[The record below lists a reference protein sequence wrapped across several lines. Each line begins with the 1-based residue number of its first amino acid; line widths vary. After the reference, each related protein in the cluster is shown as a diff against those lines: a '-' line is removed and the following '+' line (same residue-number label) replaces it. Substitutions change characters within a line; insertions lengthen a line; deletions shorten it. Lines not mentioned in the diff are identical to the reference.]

1 MVKGSVGKK
10 GSCELD
16 DSSSDCSFSLRDG
29 HGPRVAG
36 DELLLPEEES
46 DVAAEENEGA
56 LEAPPS
62 PALEAQS
69 QRESSSDRSVALEVE
84 PVPTVR
90 GQRRVRGRRPR
101 GAAPP
106 RKRPRADAADAG
118 DDLPEEES
126 DAAAEENEDAVEAP
140 PSPALEAQSQ
150 REGSSDRSIALE
162 AEPRRERA
170 TRGRESR
177 RGDRRRRPRGAAPR
191 RRAVAADQPSPTVSH
206 RSPDEHCF
214 EWAAIAMATLA
225 QELGADMH
233 RKLGQMAWTCCSHV
247 SGLGT
252 LEVAL
257 GMLRAAYPP
266 IDRAN
271 LRAQTL
277 YACEKAPSLRR
288 ILCSRFAGCVFT
300 DVMGRM
306 DEVDLSGL
314 SFDDQI
320 AAFRGVRVA
329 PTAQCSKHGAW
340 CPVPRAD
347 VDVSGSPCQPWCSAT
362 RGRRRGRH
370 PFAHLILAWSAIMRR
385 DRPPLAI
392 HENVVGF
399 RIGLLLQ
406 LLGDLYHIEQLNV
419 EPTHAGF
426 GFSRRRR
433 RYFVLALR
441 GRVATPSLARIYAI
455 LSARLRWAPGAWPS
469 WIWGAGSQELL
480 DEENARRQRRRL
492 DALEAEPSTDW
503 TYFLTAKQRGYLR
516 EYCRKMKS
524 K

>member
-1 MVKGSVGKK
+1 M
-10 GSCELD
+10 D

-36 DELLLPEEES
+36 DDLLLPEEES

-225 QELGADMH
+225 QELG
-233 RKLGQMAWTCCSHV
+233 
-247 SGLGT
+247 
-252 LEVAL
+252 
-257 GMLRAAYPP
+257 
-266 IDRAN
+266 
-271 LRAQTL
+271 
-277 YACEKAPSLRR
+277 
-288 ILCSRFAGCVFT
+288 
-300 DVMGRM
+300 
-306 DEVDLSGL
+306 
-314 SFDDQI
+314 
-320 AAFRGVRVA
+320 
-329 PTAQCSKHGAW
+329 
-340 CPVPRAD
+340 
-347 VDVSGSPCQPWCSAT
+347 
-362 RGRRRGRH
+362 GRH
-370 PFAHLILAWSAIMRR
+370 APETWPEGVDML
-385 DRPPLAI
+385 
-392 HENVVGF
+392 
-399 RIGLLLQ
+399 
-406 LLGDLYHIEQLNV
+406 
-419 EPTHAGF
+419 
-426 GFSRRRR
+426 FS
-433 RYFVLALR
+433 L
-441 GRVATPSLARIYAI
+441 
-455 LSARLRWAPGAWPS
+455 
-469 WIWGAGSQELL
+469 
-480 DEENARRQRRRL
+480 
-492 DALEAEPSTDW
+492 
-503 TYFLTAKQRGYLR
+503 
-516 EYCRKMKS
+516 
-524 K
+524 